1 MSTFYKINLQ
11 YLFSYLGLIP
21 YFIIL
26 VDKYF
31 FLQFVE
37 EIILNFSIYYT
48 LIILVFI
55 GSINWDLQKK
65 IQNHLIVYGF
75 LPSIFSV
82 IIIILN
88 LYGYNT
94 KLLIVILIIFLVIK
108 LIFDYFLIFSNFIN
122 KNAFYFLRL
131 PLTLLISLSLIIL
144 IS

>member
-1 MSTFYKINLQ
+1 MSNFYRMNLQ

-26 VDKYF
+26 LDRYF
-31 FLQFVE
+31 FLQFGK

-55 GSINWDLQKK
+55 GSINWDLKKK
-65 IQNHLIVYGF
+65 IQNNLIVYGF

-88 LYGYNT
+88 LYGYYA
-94 KLLIVILIIFLVIK
+94 KILIVILIFFLVIQ

>member
-21 YFIIL
+21 YFIIF

-55 GSINWDLQKK
+55 GSINWNLEKK

-94 KLLIVILIIFLVIK
+94 KVLIVILIIFLVIQ

>member
-55 GSINWDLQKK
+55 GSINWDLEKK

-94 KLLIVILIIFLVIK
+94 KVLIVILIIFLVIQ

>member
-55 GSINWDLQKK
+55 GSINWDLEKK

-94 KLLIVILIIFLVIK
+94 KVLIVILIIFLVIQ

-144 IS
+144 IY

>member
-94 KLLIVILIIFLVIK
+94 KVLIVILIIFLVSQ

-122 KNAFYFLRL
+122 KNAFNFLRL

>member
-55 GSINWDLQKK
+55 GSINWNLEKK

-94 KLLIVILIIFLVIK
+94 KVLIVILIIFLVSQ

>member
-94 KLLIVILIIFLVIK
+94 KVLIVILIIFLVIQ

>member
-1 MSTFYKINLQ
+1 MSFKINLQ
-11 YLFSYLGLIP
+11 YIISFFGIIP
-21 YFIIL
+21 YIFVL
-26 VDKYF
+26 FDKYLF
-31 FLQFVE
+31 FQIE
-37 EIILNFSIYYT
+37 KEIILNFILYYT
-48 LIILVFI
+48 LIICVFI
-55 GSINWDLQKK
+55 GSINSDLQKK

-94 KLLIVILIIFLVIK
+94 KVLIVILIIFLVIQ

>member
-26 VDKYF
+26 LDKYF
-31 FLQFVE
+31 FLKFGE
-37 EIILNFSIYYT
+37 EIILNFAIYYT

-55 GSINWDLQKK
+55 GSINWDFENK
-65 IQNHLIVYGF
+65 IQNYLIVYGF

-82 IIIILN
+82 IIIIFN
-88 LYGYNT
+88 LYGYYA
-94 KLLIVILIIFLVIK
+94 KILIVILIIFLVIQ

-122 KNAFYFLRL
+122 KNAFYFLRF

>member
-94 KLLIVILIIFLVIK
+94 KVLIVILIIFLVSQ

-144 IS
+144 IY

>member
-55 GSINWDLQKK
+55 GSINWNLEKK

-94 KLLIVILIIFLVIK
+94 KVLIVILIIFLVIQ

>member
-55 GSINWDLQKK
+55 GSINWDLEKK

-94 KLLIVILIIFLVIK
+94 KVLIVILIIFLVSQ

>member
-1 MSTFYKINLQ
+1 MSIFYKINLQ

-94 KLLIVILIIFLVIK
+94 KVLIVILIILLVIQ

-122 KNAFYFLRL
+122 KNAFNFLRL